1 VLGKQENQYL
11 DLMEHFSSP
20 KTLLIMAGGLGSR
33 YKGLK
38 QVDGITS
45 DGSTVLEFSIYDAL
59 AAGFTKIVIIINSHL
74 PVSYLARL
82 TDIAIRKKFEL
93 HLVSQT
99 IDKLIPEEYGYLLQK
114 RQKPWGTAH
123 AILCAKET
131 IQEPFVVINADDYY
145 GKQAFIEMADC
156 IANGHIQQNQFA
168 MVAYPVSATLSE
180 NGAVSRGICTLSNEG
195 YLQQVIERTK
205 IAREGKDIVFI
216 EKGEKEIIA
225 SDALVSMN
233 FWCFHPTVFE
243 DLEKAFCAFLQSVP
257 EPTSEI
263 YIPTEVQH
271 LIDSKTIKVKV
282 LHTADRWHGITYPE
296 DKEQLVEFISD
307 CVDNQLYPS
316 NLWE

>member
-1 VLGKQENQYL
+1 
-11 DLMEHFSSP
+11 
-20 KTLLIMAGGLGSR
+20 MAGGLGSR

-45 DGSTVLEFSIYDAL
+45 DGATVLEFSMYDAL

-74 PVSYLARL
+74 PASYLARL
-82 TDIAIRKKFEL
+82 TDIANRKKFEL
-93 HLVSQT
+93 HLVSQS
-99 IDKLIPEEYGYLLQK
+99 IDKCIPKEFPHLLQE

-145 GKQAFIEMADC
+145 GKQAFIGMANC

-205 IAREGKDIVFI
+205 IAREGKNIVFI

-233 FWCFHPTVFE
+233 FWGFHPTVFE
-243 DLEKAFCAFLQSVP
+243 DLEKAFFAFLQSVP
-257 EPTSEI
+257 EPTAEI

-271 LIDSKTIKVKV
+271 LIDSKSVKVKV
-282 LHTADRWHGITYPE
+282 LHTSDRWYGITYPE
-296 DKEQLVEFISD
+296 DKELLVEFISE
-307 CVDNQLYPS
+307 CVENQLYPS

>member
-1 VLGKQENQYL
+1 
-11 DLMEHFSSP
+11 
-20 KTLLIMAGGLGSR
+20 MAGGLGSR

-45 DGSTVLEFSIYDAL
+45 NGATVLEFSMYDAL
-59 AAGFTKIVIIINSHL
+59 AVGFNKIVIIINSHL
-74 PVSYLARL
+74 PASYLARL
-82 TDIAIRKKFEL
+82 TDIATRKKFEL
-93 HLVSQT
+93 HLVSQS
-99 IDKLIPEEYGYLLQK
+99 IDKLIPEEYSFLLQERK
-114 RQKPWGTAH
+114 KPWGTAH

-195 YLQQVIERTK
+195 FLQQVIERTK

-216 EKGEKEIIA
+216 EKGKKEIIA

-233 FWCFHPTVFE
+233 FWGFHPTVFE
-243 DLEKAFCAFLQSVP
+243 DLEKAFNAFLQSVP
-257 EPTSEI
+257 EPTLEI

-271 LIDSKTIKVKV
+271 LIDSKSVKVKV
-282 LHTADRWHGITYPE
+282 LHTSDRWHGITYPE
-296 DKEQLVEFISD
+296 DKAQLVEFISE
-307 CVDNQLYPS
+307 CIENQLYPS

>member
-1 VLGKQENQYL
+1 
-11 DLMEHFSSP
+11 M
-20 KTLLIMAGGLGSR
+20 
-33 YKGLK
+33 
-38 QVDGITS
+38 
-45 DGSTVLEFSIYDAL
+45 
-59 AAGFTKIVIIINSHL
+59 
-74 PVSYLARL
+74 
-82 TDIAIRKKFEL
+82 
-93 HLVSQT
+93 SQS
-99 IDKLIPEEYGYLLQK
+99 IDKCIPKEFPHLLQE

-145 GKQAFIEMADC
+145 GKQAFIEMANC

-205 IAREGKDIVFI
+205 IAREGKNIVFI

-233 FWCFHPTVFE
+233 FWGFHPTVFE
-243 DLEKAFCAFLQSVP
+243 DLEKAFNAFLQSVP
-257 EPTSEI
+257 EPTAEI

-271 LIDSKTIKVKV
+271 LIDSKSVKVKV
-282 LHTADRWHGITYPE
+282 LHTSDRWYGITYPE
-296 DKEQLVEFISD
+296 DKELLVEFISE
-307 CVDNQLYPS
+307 CVENQLYPS

>member
-99 IDKLIPEEYGYLLQK
+99 IDKLIPNEYGYLLQE

-145 GKQAFIEMADC
+145 GKQAFIEMGEY
-156 IANGHIQQNQFA
+156 ITKGHIQQNQFA

-216 EKGEKEIIA
+216 EKGEKEIIT

-233 FWCFHPTVFE
+233 LWCFHPTVFE

-271 LIDSKTIKVKV
+271 LIDSKSVKVKV

-307 CVDNQLYPS
+307 CVEKHLYPS